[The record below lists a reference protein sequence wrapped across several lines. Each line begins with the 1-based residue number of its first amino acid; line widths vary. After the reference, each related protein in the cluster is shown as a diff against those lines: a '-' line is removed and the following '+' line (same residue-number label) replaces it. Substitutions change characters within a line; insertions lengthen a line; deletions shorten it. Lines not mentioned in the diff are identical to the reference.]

1 MQSMDWNNGFA
12 RKAGKYFI
20 VIPHEVNEIGG
31 NILNTITVEELAQNG
46 TEGLQLIDVRP
57 ENDFSHGAIEGAVN
71 LPLEKIE
78 AGKTAILKKDQPV
91 YLYCH
96 VGENSRDAAEILE
109 DDGFTTVNLEGGYRA
124 WLRYQLTRVTMED
137 DSRKERT
144 EQIEKA

>member
-57 ENDFSHGAIEGAVN
+57 EMIS
-71 LPLEKIE
+71 
-78 AGKTAILKKDQPV
+78 
-91 YLYCH
+91 
-96 VGENSRDAAEILE
+96 
-109 DDGFTTVNLEGGYRA
+109 
-124 WLRYQLTRVTMED
+124 
-137 DSRKERT
+137 RT
-144 EQIEKA
+144 ERSRALLIFH

>member
-78 AGKTAILKKDQPV
+78 AGETAILKKISLFICTAMWV
-91 YLYCH
+91 KTA
-96 VGENSRDAAEILE
+96 VM
-109 DDGFTTVNLEGGYRA
+109 
-124 WLRYQLTRVTMED
+124 QL
-137 DSRKERT
+137 KY
-144 EQIEKA
+144 